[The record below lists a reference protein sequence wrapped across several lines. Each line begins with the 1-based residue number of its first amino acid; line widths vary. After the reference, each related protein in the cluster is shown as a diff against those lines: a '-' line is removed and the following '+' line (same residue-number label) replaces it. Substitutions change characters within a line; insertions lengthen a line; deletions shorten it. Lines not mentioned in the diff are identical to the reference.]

1 MILVGLTVGIKYKNY
16 IAKYLLFFFYSDIII
31 LCKCLYG
38 VMNVK
43 QLRLFLLLFILGFVC
58 IPYNTSALG
67 NEIASCNYQFT
78 DVSGNQ
84 IKLKYQV
91 LSDGSVRLPFGD
103 GENYNNTNFSWYHSE
118 QFSDKFYDAFSI
130 DENTVTCPSIFV
142 QQNESGF
149 TVYPYPLSSSVC
161 TGNCYQASASPK
173 LSDSAKKSGIKSKKV
188 VSSCSGSSMGFY
200 NRQSYVYPYFRLFSD
215 GTKEWSI
222 DGATYVPVSEAITGS
237 INSSEKFSISVND
250 SLIDSIF
257 SSNSLTCPSS
267 IYRCVNR
274 VQGGYSYELST
285 SGNMCSNDTL
295 STGDGQ
301 QLGSNYANLGY
312 GDPNNGSNNGNVTLD
327 DLKEDLN
334 SYNQS
339 TTCNGILG
347 KPGDEESVAWL
358 LQQILNY
365 IKILGPILVVI
376 LSSMDFAKAIIA
388 SDDESMK
395 KAEKKLMIRLVLAV
409 ALFLVPTLVSVMLNV
424 LGYTA
429 DGQLCLL
436 K

>member
-161 TGNCYQASASPK
+161 TGNCYQASALPK

-250 SLIDSIF
+250 SLTDSIF

-301 QLGSNYANLGY
+301 QFGSNYANLGY

-334 SYNQS
+334 FYNQS

-347 KPGDEESVAWL
+347 EPDNEESVAWL

>member
-1 MILVGLTVGIKYKNY
+1 M
-16 IAKYLLFFFYSDIII
+16 
-31 LCKCLYG
+31 
-38 VMNVK
+38 K

-103 GENYNNTNFSWYHSE
+103 GENYNNTNLGWYHSE

-130 DENTVTCPSIFV
+130 GENTVTCPSIFV

-237 INSSEKFSISVND
+237 INGSEKFSISVDD

-267 IYRCVNR
+267 VYRCVNR

-312 GDPNNGSNNGNVTLD
+312 GDPDDGSNNGNVTLD

-347 KPGDEESVAWL
+347 EPGNEESVAWL

-376 LSSMDFAKAIIA
+376 LSSMDFAKAIMT

-409 ALFLVPTLVSVMLNV
+409 ALFLVPTLVSVMLSIF
-424 LGYTA
+424 GYTS

>member
-1 MILVGLTVGIKYKNY
+1 
-16 IAKYLLFFFYSDIII
+16 
-31 LCKCLYG
+31 
-38 VMNVK
+38 MNVK

-91 LSDGSVRLPFGD
+91 FSDGSVRLPFGD
-103 GENYNNTNFSWYHSE
+103 GENYTNTNFSWYHSE

-222 DGATYVPVSEAITGS
+222 DGATYVSVNEAITGS
-237 INSSEKFSISVND
+237 INGSEKFSISVND
-250 SLIDSIF
+250 SLTDSIF

>member
-103 GENYNNTNFSWYHSE
+103 GENYNNTNLSWYHSE

-222 DGATYVPVSEAITGS
+222 DGATYVPVSDAITGS
-237 INSSEKFSISVND
+237 INGSEKFSISVND

-267 IYRCVNR
+267 VYRCVNR

-312 GDPNNGSNNGNVTLD
+312 GDPDDGSNNGNV
-327 DLKEDLN
+327 N
-334 SYNQS
+334 
-339 TTCNGILG
+339 
-347 KPGDEESVAWL
+347 
-358 LQQILNY
+358 
-365 IKILGPILVVI
+365 
-376 LSSMDFAKAIIA
+376 
-388 SDDESMK
+388 
-395 KAEKKLMIRLVLAV
+395 
-409 ALFLVPTLVSVMLNV
+409 
-424 LGYTA
+424 
-429 DGQLCLL
+429 LCCLWQRCF
-436 K
+436 

>member
-1 MILVGLTVGIKYKNY
+1 
-16 IAKYLLFFFYSDIII
+16 
-31 LCKCLYG
+31 
-38 VMNVK
+38 MNVK

-188 VSSCSGSSMGFY
+188 ASSCSGSSMGFY

-222 DGATYVPVSEAITGS
+222 DGATYVPINEAITGS
-237 INSSEKFSISVND
+237 INGSEKFSISVND
-250 SLIDSIF
+250 SLTDSIF

-267 IYRCVNR
+267 VYRCVNR

-301 QLGSNYANLGY
+301 QFGSNYANLGY
-312 GDPNNGSNNGNVTLD
+312 GDPNNGSNNGNVALD

-347 KPGDEESVAWL
+347 EPDNEESVAWL

>member
-1 MILVGLTVGIKYKNY
+1 
-16 IAKYLLFFFYSDIII
+16 
-31 LCKCLYG
+31 
-38 VMNVK
+38 MNVK

-78 DVSGNQ
+78 DVSGNR

-149 TVYPYPLSSSVC
+149 TVYSYPLSSSVC

-222 DGATYVPVSEAITGS
+222 DGATYVPVNEAITGS
-237 INSSEKFSISVND
+237 INGSEKFSISVND
-250 SLIDSIF
+250 SLTDSIF

-301 QLGSNYANLGY
+301 QFGSNYANLGY
-312 GDPNNGSNNGNVTLD
+312 GDPDDGSSDGSVTLD

-347 KPGDEESVAWL
+347 EPDNEESVAWL

-376 LSSMDFAKAIIA
+376 LSSMDFAKAIMS

-409 ALFLVPTLVSVMLNV
+409 ALFLIPTLVSVMLNIF
-424 LGYTA
+424 GYTA

>member
-1 MILVGLTVGIKYKNY
+1 M
-16 IAKYLLFFFYSDIII
+16 
-31 LCKCLYG
+31 
-38 VMNVK
+38 
-43 QLRLFLLLFILGFVC
+43 
-58 IPYNTSALG
+58 
-67 NEIASCNYQFT
+67 
-78 DVSGNQ
+78 
-84 IKLKYQV
+84 
-91 LSDGSVRLPFGD
+91 
-103 GENYNNTNFSWYHSE
+103 
-118 QFSDKFYDAFSI
+118 
-130 DENTVTCPSIFV
+130 
-142 QQNESGF
+142 
-149 TVYPYPLSSSVC
+149 SSSVY

-200 NRQSYVYPYFRLFSD
+200 NRQSYVYPYFRLLSD

-237 INSSEKFSISVND
+237 INGSEKFSISVNG

-274 VQGGYSYELST
+274 EQGGYSYELST

-301 QLGSNYANLGY
+301 QFGSNYANLGY
-312 GDPNNGSNNGNVTLD
+312 GDPDDGSSDGSVTLD

-347 KPGDEESVAWL
+347 EPDNEESVAWL

>member
-1 MILVGLTVGIKYKNY
+1 M
-16 IAKYLLFFFYSDIII
+16 
-31 LCKCLYG
+31 
-38 VMNVK
+38 K

-91 LSDGSVRLPFGD
+91 LSDGSVKLPFGD
-103 GENYNNTNFSWYHSE
+103 GENYNNTNLGWYHSE

-130 DENTVTCPSIFV
+130 DKNTVTCPSIFV

-222 DGATYVPVSEAITGS
+222 DGATYVPVSDAITGS
-237 INSSEKFSISVND
+237 INGSEKFSISVND

-267 IYRCVNR
+267 VYRCVNR

-312 GDPNNGSNNGNVTLD
+312 GDPDDGSNNGNVTLD

-347 KPGDEESVAWL
+347 EPGNEESVAWL

-376 LSSMDFAKAIIA
+376 LSSMDFAKAIMT

-409 ALFLVPTLVSVMLNV
+409 ALFLVPTLVSVMLSIF
-424 LGYTA
+424 GYTS

>member
-58 IPYNTSALG
+58 IPYNASALG

-91 LSDGSVRLPFGD
+91 LSDGSVKLPFGD
-103 GENYNNTNFSWYHSE
+103 GENYTNTNFSWYHSE

-149 TVYPYPLSSSVC
+149 TVYSYPLSSSVC

-222 DGATYVPVSEAITGS
+222 DGATYVPVNEAITGS
-237 INSSEKFSISVND
+237 INGSEKFSISVND
-250 SLIDSIF
+250 SLTDSIF

-301 QLGSNYANLGY
+301 QFGSNYANLGY

>member
-1 MILVGLTVGIKYKNY
+1 MH
-16 IAKYLLFFFYSDIII
+16 
-31 LCKCLYG
+31 
-38 VMNVK
+38 VK
-43 QLRLFLLLFILGFVC
+43 RLRLFLLLFIFGLIC

-91 LSDGSVRLPFGD
+91 FSDGSVRLPFGD
-103 GENYNNTNFSWYHSE
+103 GENYTNTNFSWYHSE

-237 INSSEKFSISVND
+237 INGSEKFSISVND
-250 SLIDSIF
+250 SLTDSIF

-301 QLGSNYANLGY
+301 QFGSNYANLGY
-312 GDPNNGSNNGNVTLD
+312 GDPDDGSSDGSVTLD
-327 DLKEDLN
+327 DLKEGLN

-347 KPGDEESVAWL
+347 EPDNEESVAWL

>member
-91 LSDGSVRLPFGD
+91 FSDGSVRLPFGD
-103 GENYNNTNFSWYHSE
+103 GENYTNTNFSWYHSE

-237 INSSEKFSISVND
+237 INGSEKFSISVND
-250 SLIDSIF
+250 SLTDSIF

-312 GDPNNGSNNGNVTLD
+312 GDPDDGSSDGSVTLD

>member
-149 TVYPYPLSSSVC
+149 TVYSYPLSSSVC

-222 DGATYVPVSEAITGS
+222 DGATYVPVNEAITGS
-237 INSSEKFSISVND
+237 INGSEKFSISVND
-250 SLIDSIF
+250 SLTDSIF

>member
-91 LSDGSVRLPFGD
+91 LSDGSVKLPFGD

-118 QFSDKFYDAFSI
+118 QFSDKFYVAFSI

-142 QQNESGF
+142 LQNESGF

-222 DGATYVPVSEAITGS
+222 DGATYVPVNEAITGS
-237 INSSEKFSISVND
+237 INGSEKFSISVND
-250 SLIDSIF
+250 SLTDSIF

-301 QLGSNYANLGY
+301 QFGSNYANLGY

>member
-1 MILVGLTVGIKYKNY
+1 M
-16 IAKYLLFFFYSDIII
+16 
-31 LCKCLYG
+31 
-38 VMNVK
+38 K

-91 LSDGSVRLPFGD
+91 LSDGSVKLPFGD
-103 GENYNNTNFSWYHSE
+103 GENYNNTNLGWYHSE

-149 TVYPYPLSSSVC
+149 TVYPYPLSSNVC

-173 LSDSAKKSGIKSKKV
+173 LSDRAKKSGIKSKKV

-222 DGATYVPVSEAITGS
+222 DGATYVPVSDAITGS
-237 INSSEKFSISVND
+237 INGNEKFSISVND

-312 GDPNNGSNNGNVTLD
+312 GDPDDGSNNGNVTLD

-334 SYNQS
+334 SYNQA
-339 TTCNGILG
+339 TDCVGILG
-347 KPGDEESVAWL
+347 DPGNEETVAWL

-409 ALFLVPTLVSVMLNV
+409 ALFLVPTLVSVMLNIF
-424 LGYTA
+424 GYTS

>member
-91 LSDGSVRLPFGD
+91 LSDGSVKLPFGD

-222 DGATYVPVSEAITGS
+222 DGATYVSVNEAITGS
-237 INSSEKFSISVND
+237 INGSEKFSISVND
-250 SLIDSIF
+250 SLTDSIF

>member
-91 LSDGSVRLPFGD
+91 LSDGSVKLPFGD

-149 TVYPYPLSSSVC
+149 TVYSYPLSSSVC

-222 DGATYVPVSEAITGS
+222 DGATYVPVNEAITGS
-237 INSSEKFSISVND
+237 INGSEKFSISVND
-250 SLIDSIF
+250 SLTDSIF

-301 QLGSNYANLGY
+301 QFGSNYANLGY

>member
-1 MILVGLTVGIKYKNY
+1 
-16 IAKYLLFFFYSDIII
+16 
-31 LCKCLYG
+31 
-38 VMNVK
+38 MNVK

-161 TGNCYQASASPK
+161 TGNCYQASALPK

-274 VQGGYSYELST
+274 MQGGYSYELST
-285 SGNMCSNDTL
+285 SGNVCSSDTL

-312 GDPNNGSNNGNVTLD
+312 GDPDDGSSDGSVTLD

-347 KPGDEESVAWL
+347 EPDNEESVAWL

>member
-1 MILVGLTVGIKYKNY
+1 M
-16 IAKYLLFFFYSDIII
+16 
-31 LCKCLYG
+31 
-38 VMNVK
+38 K

-91 LSDGSVRLPFGD
+91 LSDGSVKLPFGD
-103 GENYNNTNFSWYHSE
+103 GENYNNTIFSWYHSE

-222 DGATYVPVSEAITGS
+222 DGATYVPVNEAITGS
-237 INSSEKFSISVND
+237 INGSEKFSISVND
-250 SLIDSIF
+250 SLTDSIF

-312 GDPNNGSNNGNVTLD
+312 GDPDDGSSDGSVTLD

>member
-1 MILVGLTVGIKYKNY
+1 M
-16 IAKYLLFFFYSDIII
+16 
-31 LCKCLYG
+31 
-38 VMNVK
+38 K

-149 TVYPYPLSSSVC
+149 TVYSYPLSSSVC

-222 DGATYVPVSEAITGS
+222 DGATYVPVNEAITGS
-237 INSSEKFSISVND
+237 INGSEKFSISVND
-250 SLIDSIF
+250 SLTDSIF

-312 GDPNNGSNNGNVTLD
+312 GDPDDGSSDGSVTLD

>member
-1 MILVGLTVGIKYKNY
+1 M
-16 IAKYLLFFFYSDIII
+16 
-31 LCKCLYG
+31 
-38 VMNVK
+38 K

-103 GENYNNTNFSWYHSE
+103 GENYNNTNLGWYHSE

-173 LSDSAKKSGIKSKKV
+173 LSDSAKKSGINSKKV

-222 DGATYVPVSEAITGS
+222 DGATYVPVSDAITGS
-237 INSSEKFSISVND
+237 INGSEKFSISVND

-285 SGNMCSNDTL
+285 SGNVCSNDTL

-312 GDPNNGSNNGNVTLD
+312 GDPDDGSNNGNVTLD

-334 SYNQS
+334 SYNQA
-339 TTCNGILG
+339 TDCVGILG
-347 KPGDEESVAWL
+347 DPGNEETVAWL

-409 ALFLVPTLVSVMLNV
+409 ALFLVPTLVSVMLSIF
-424 LGYTA
+424 GYTS

>member
-91 LSDGSVRLPFGD
+91 FSDGSVRLPFGD
-103 GENYNNTNFSWYHSE
+103 GENYTNTNFSWYHSE

-222 DGATYVPVSEAITGS
+222 DGATYVSVNEAITGS
-237 INSSEKFSISVND
+237 INGSEKFSISVND
-250 SLIDSIF
+250 SLTDSIF

>member
-1 MILVGLTVGIKYKNY
+1 M
-16 IAKYLLFFFYSDIII
+16 
-31 LCKCLYG
+31 
-38 VMNVK
+38 K

-103 GENYNNTNFSWYHSE
+103 GENYANTNLSWYHSE

-149 TVYPYPLSSSVC
+149 TVYPYPLSSSVY

-237 INSSEKFSISVND
+237 INGSEKFSISVNG

-301 QLGSNYANLGY
+301 QFGSNYANLGY
-312 GDPNNGSNNGNVTLD
+312 GDPDDGSSDGSVTLD

-347 KPGDEESVAWL
+347 EPDNEESVAWL

>member
-1 MILVGLTVGIKYKNY
+1 M
-16 IAKYLLFFFYSDIII
+16 
-31 LCKCLYG
+31 
-38 VMNVK
+38 K

-250 SLIDSIF
+250 SLTDSIF

-301 QLGSNYANLGY
+301 QFGSNYANLGY

>member
-1 MILVGLTVGIKYKNY
+1 M
-16 IAKYLLFFFYSDIII
+16 
-31 LCKCLYG
+31 
-38 VMNVK
+38 K

-103 GENYNNTNFSWYHSE
+103 GENYANTNLSWYHSE

-149 TVYPYPLSSSVC
+149 TVYPYPLSSSVY

-237 INSSEKFSISVND
+237 INGSEKFSISVNG

-274 VQGGYSYELST
+274 EQGGYSYELST

-301 QLGSNYANLGY
+301 QFGSNYANLGY
-312 GDPNNGSNNGNVTLD
+312 GDPDDGSSDGSVTLD

-347 KPGDEESVAWL
+347 EPDNEESVAWL

>member
-1 MILVGLTVGIKYKNY
+1 M
-16 IAKYLLFFFYSDIII
+16 
-31 LCKCLYG
+31 
-38 VMNVK
+38 K

-103 GENYNNTNFSWYHSE
+103 GENYNNTNLGWYHSE

-130 DENTVTCPSIFV
+130 GENTVTCPSIFV

-222 DGATYVPVSEAITGS
+222 DGATYVPVSDAITGS
-237 INSSEKFSISVND
+237 INGSEKFSISVND

-267 IYRCVNR
+267 VYRCVNR

-312 GDPNNGSNNGNVTLD
+312 GDPDDGSNNGNVTLD

-347 KPGDEESVAWL
+347 EPGNEESVAWL

-409 ALFLVPTLVSVMLNV
+409 ALFLVPTLVSVMLNIF
-424 LGYTA
+424 GYTS

>member
-91 LSDGSVRLPFGD
+91 LSDGSVKLPFGD

-274 VQGGYSYELST
+274 MQGGYSYELST

-295 STGDGQ
+295 STEDGQ

>member
-91 LSDGSVRLPFGD
+91 LSDGSVKLPFGD

-149 TVYPYPLSSSVC
+149 TVYSYPLSSSVC

-222 DGATYVPVSEAITGS
+222 DGATYVPVNEAITGS
-237 INSSEKFSISVND
+237 INGSEKFSISVND
-250 SLIDSIF
+250 SLTDSIF

-301 QLGSNYANLGY
+301 QFGSNYANLGY

-347 KPGDEESVAWL
+347 EPGDEESVAWL

>member
-1 MILVGLTVGIKYKNY
+1 M
-16 IAKYLLFFFYSDIII
+16 
-31 LCKCLYG
+31 
-38 VMNVK
+38 K

-103 GENYNNTNFSWYHSE
+103 GENYNNTNLSWYHSE

-173 LSDSAKKSGIKSKKV
+173 LSDSAKKSGINSKKV

-222 DGATYVPVSEAITGS
+222 DGATYVPVNEAITGS
-237 INSSEKFSISVND
+237 INGSEKFSISVND

-312 GDPNNGSNNGNVTLD
+312 GDPDDGSNNGNVTLD
-327 DLKEDLN
+327 DLKEDLT
-334 SYNQS
+334 SYNQA
-339 TTCNGILG
+339 TDCVGILG
-347 KPGDEESVAWL
+347 DPGNEETVAWL

-409 ALFLVPTLVSVMLNV
+409 ALFLVPTLVSVMLNIF
-424 LGYTA
+424 GYTS